1 MDDRQSVLQK
11 KLESLLKDVADVEVE
26 LSRVDGSIV
35 GIPHYSVIESRAHY
49 LGRQLSREIQQRQ
62 MGEAAAS
69 AAGQAKCP
77 LCGTLCD
84 LEESKRPMTSI
95 DGEFPLQELTGHC
108 PSCRRAFFPSAS
120 EIGL

>member
-1 MDDRQSVLQK
+1 MDDRRSALQE
-11 KLESLLKDVADVEVE
+11 KLEALLREVAEVEVE

-35 GIPHYSVIESRAHY
+35 DIPHYSVIESRAHY

-62 MGEAAAS
+62 MGEVAAS
-69 AAGQAKCP
+69 TAGKAKCP
-77 LCGTLCD
+77 TCGTQCD

-95 DGEFPLQELTGHC
+95 DGEFLLQEVTGDC

-120 EIGL
+120 EFGL